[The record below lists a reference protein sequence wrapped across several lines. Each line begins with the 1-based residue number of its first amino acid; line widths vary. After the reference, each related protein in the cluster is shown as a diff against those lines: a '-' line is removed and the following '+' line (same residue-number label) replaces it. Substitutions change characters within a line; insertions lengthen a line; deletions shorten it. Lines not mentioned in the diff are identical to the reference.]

1 MKKFLIL
8 CLISLSAITGCSST
22 DSADTTTTTQ
32 AQINDTTK
40 ATMIATTQSTTIEA
54 TTIVTTQA
62 TTTETTTVTTTTET
76 TTTATTTEDTT
87 VAPVYS
93 SPAAYNSD
101 DDSQTVY
108 IGKTGNKYHYQNC
121 RTLKGN
127 GIPIS
132 LSEAQAQGRT
142 SCGVCHR

>member
-40 ATMIATTQSTTIEA
+40 ATMIA